1 MRRLTKN
8 ELFEISAS
16 VGAEVHARGA
26 RIPDVFLDRVVDVV
40 IERLREFGISDTT
53 IYRALLM
60 RTDQAKAK
68 E

>member
-1 MRRLTKN
+1 MQRLTRN
-8 ELFEISAS
+8 ELFEIRAS
-16 VGAEVHARGA
+16 LGAAVHARGA
-26 RIPDVFLDRVVDVV
+26 RIPDVFLDHVVDVV

>member
-1 MRRLTKN
+1 MQRLTKV
-8 ELFEISAS
+8 EHFEISAS
-16 VGAEVHARGA
+16 LGAAVHERGA
-26 RIPDVFLDRVVDVV
+26 RIPDVFLDHVVAVV